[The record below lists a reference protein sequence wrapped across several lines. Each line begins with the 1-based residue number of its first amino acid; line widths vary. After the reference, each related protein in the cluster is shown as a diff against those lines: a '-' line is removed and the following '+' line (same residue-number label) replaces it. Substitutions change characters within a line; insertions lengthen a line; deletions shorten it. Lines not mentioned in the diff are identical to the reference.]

1 MICCLNFSGN
11 IPFFWGRGGALKVKW
26 AQSTCKE
33 RMQGRL
39 AEVRTAVGRQ
49 CVAGT
54 NRLKRHGR
62 TCLAGGG
69 VGGVGGA
76 PHQRKP
82 FWRGGGGQQWEQNTE
97 GAGLRHSGRNGA
109 ADCSVKWDGPVAPQ
123 QQLFHRMQ

>member
-11 IPFFWGRGGALKVKW
+11 IPILGGRGGALKVKW

-49 CVAGT
+49 CVART
-54 NRLKRHGR
+54 NRLKRRGR
-62 TCLAGGG
+62 TWLAGGG
-69 VGGVGGA
+69 PGGLGT
-76 PHQRKP
+76 PHQHKP
-82 FWRGGGGQQWEQNTE
+82 FWGGGGGAQQWEQNTE

-109 ADCSVKWDGPVAPQ
+109 ADCSVK
-123 QQLFHRMQ
+123 